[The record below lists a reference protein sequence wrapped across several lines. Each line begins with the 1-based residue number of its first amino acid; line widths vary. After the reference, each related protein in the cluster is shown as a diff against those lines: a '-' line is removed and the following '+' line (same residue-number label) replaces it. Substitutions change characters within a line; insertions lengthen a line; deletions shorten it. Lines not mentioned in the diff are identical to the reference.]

1 MILIDQLLE
10 CHMAIYLQTHRKAIL
25 NNEIEPG
32 EYNERFNQL
41 YLTHSTQKVRQD
53 TTTKTF
59 TA

>member
-1 MILIDQLLE
+1 
-10 CHMAIYLQTHRKAIL
+10 MAIYLQTHRKAIL

-32 EYNERFNQL
+32 EYNERFNQS
-41 YLTHSTQKVRQD
+41 YLTHSTQNVRQD

>member
-1 MILIDQLLE
+1 
-10 CHMAIYLQTHRKAIL
+10 MAIYLQTHRKAIL

-32 EYNERFNQL
+32 EYNERFTQS
-41 YLTHSTQKVRQD
+41 YLTHSTQNVRQD